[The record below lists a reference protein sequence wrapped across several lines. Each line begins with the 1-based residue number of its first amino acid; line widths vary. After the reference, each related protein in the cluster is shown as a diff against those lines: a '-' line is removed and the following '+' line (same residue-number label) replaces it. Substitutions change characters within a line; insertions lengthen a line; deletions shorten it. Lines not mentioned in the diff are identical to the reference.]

1 MPSPEAARRIVG
13 RLFRADGDH
22 ITDLKIPLSTRP
34 VDVVLWHS
42 RVFQYKGTEASGQP
56 VYFEASTY
64 AVLEGRMML
73 PYVAWIAIWQA
84 MYDPRLWRADSSPA
98 NVRKDERLKLYSD
111 V

>member
-1 MPSPEAARRIVG
+1 MPSPEAAPRTIG

-56 VYFEASTY
+56 VYFEASAY
-64 AVLEGRMML
+64 AVPG
-73 PYVAWIAIWQA
+73 AG
-84 MYDPRLWRADSSPA
+84 
-98 NVRKDERLKLYSD
+98 
-111 V
+111 

>member
-1 MPSPEAARRIVG
+1 MRSPEAASRIVG

-22 ITDLKIPLSTRP
+22 ITDLKIPVSTRP

-56 VYFEASTY
+56 VRLCRTG
-64 AVLEGRMML
+64 GRMML

-84 MYDPRLWRADSSPA
+84 MYDPRLWIGAGSCPA
-98 NVRKDERLKLYSD
+98 NVRKDERLKLHSD

>member
-1 MPSPEAARRIVG
+1 MPSPEAASRVVG

-22 ITDLKIPLSTRP
+22 ITDLRIPLSARP

-64 AVLEGRMML
+64 AVLEVG
-73 PYVAWIAIWQA
+73 
-84 MYDPRLWRADSSPA
+84 
-98 NVRKDERLKLYSD
+98 
-111 V
+111 